1 MHFPSLTL
9 LKQKRTALN
18 GLFMSVM
25 TEYEVPLLPLRK
37 LQQQQQHVCISLI
50 EHTVCGLAVCLAS
63 LCIFCLVFLLL
74 DWHSALQCR
83 STASSWQFSF
93 GPHLASCGHGLP
105 ESELPL
111 LTAARA
117 CLIVLDLAGMCL
129 AVTVLRLKGEGASWD
144 HDPSAMPKGVHTP
157 VLLRMCMQPGS
168 VLTY

>member
-1 MHFPSLTL
+1 
-9 LKQKRTALN
+9 
-18 GLFMSVM
+18 M
-25 TEYEVPLLPLRK
+25 TEYEVPLLPLHK

-50 EHTVCGLAVCLAS
+50 QHTVRGLAVCLAS